1 VGGRGS
7 QSGWARVGGHEGGA
21 RVLWSH
27 GGLVQLRAT
36 LVLVGIRLSGLVLM
50 GLGLV
55 ALVLV
60 GSGAGLVLVGRRGC
74 DCLVMEF
81 DFESLLDFG
90 WRVS

>member
-1 VGGRGS
+1 MDGRGS

-36 LVLVGIRLSGLVLM
+36 LVLVGIRLAGLVLM
-50 GLGLV
+50 GLGLA

-60 GSGAGLVLVGRRGC
+60 GWGSCWWGGGAVTA
-74 DCLVMEF
+74 
-81 DFESLLDFG
+81 
-90 WRVS
+90 W